1 MNECFLARRVARS
14 VRLLFFDASS
24 FCNMFLPAITQQ
36 LDDACS
42 RIASGR
48 AAAWDLTALV
58 ERFGLKEIE
67 FRLLWAL
74 LTGDTQLDQ
83 TQMAKFLGCSPAQVS
98 GIVERQRSRG
108 NILGQAAGGDRRRQ
122 VWRITPQG
130 RALLEKIITPLLTDC
145 QLFPLRVDT
154 PRRNSA

>member
-1 MNECFLARRVARS
+1 
-14 VRLLFFDASS
+14 
-24 FCNMFLPAITQQ
+24 MFLRAITQQ

-42 RIASGR
+42 CIASGR
-48 AAAWDLTALV
+48 EAAWNLTALV

-74 LTGDTQLDQ
+74 LTCDTQFDQ
-83 TQMAKFLGCSPAQVS
+83 TRMAEFLGSSPAQVS

-108 NILGQAAGGDRRRQ
+108 NISGQAAASDRRRQ

-130 RALLEKIITPLLTDC
+130 RALLKKIVAAKTASGRVIA
-145 QLFPLRVDT
+145 LRRD
-154 PRRNSA
+154 SA

>member
-1 MNECFLARRVARS
+1 
-14 VRLLFFDASS
+14 
-24 FCNMFLPAITQQ
+24 MFLPAITQQ

-83 TQMAKFLGCSPAQVS
+83 TQMAEFLGCSPAQVS
-98 GIVERQRSRG
+98 GVVERQRSRG
-108 NILGQAAGGDRRRQ
+108 NISGQAATGDRRRQ

-130 RALLEKIITPLLTDC
+130 RALLEEIVAAKTASG
-145 QLFPLRVDT
+145 RVIAL
-154 PRRNSA
+154 RRNSA

>member
-1 MNECFLARRVARS
+1 
-14 VRLLFFDASS
+14 
-24 FCNMFLPAITQQ
+24 MFSPAITQQ

-58 ERFGLKEIE
+58 EQFGLKEID

-83 TQMAKFLGCSPAQVS
+83 TRMAKFLGCSPAQVS
-98 GIVERQRSRG
+98 GIVECQRSRG
-108 NILGQAAGGDRRRQ
+108 NISGQVAGGDRRRQ

>member
-1 MNECFLARRVARS
+1 
-14 VRLLFFDASS
+14 
-24 FCNMFLPAITQQ
+24 MFLPAITQQ

-83 TQMAKFLGCSPAQVS
+83 TQMAGFLGCSPAQVS
-98 GIVERQRSRG
+98 DIVERQRLRR
-108 NILGQAAGGDRRRQ
+108 NIAGQVAVGDRRRQ
-122 VWRITPQG
+122 VWRITPRG

-145 QLFPLRVDT
+145 QLFPLRVYT
-154 PRRNSA
+154 LRRNSA

>member
-1 MNECFLARRVARS
+1 
-14 VRLLFFDASS
+14 
-24 FCNMFLPAITQQ
+24 MFLPAITQQ

-58 ERFGLKEIE
+58 ERFGLREIE

-74 LTGDTQLDQ
+74 QTGNTQLDQ

-98 GIVERQRSRG
+98 SIVERQRSRG
-108 NILGQAAGGDRRRQ
+108 NIAGQAAAGDRRRQ

-130 RALLEKIITPLLTDC
+130 RALLEKIVAAKTASG
-145 QLFPLRVDT
+145 RVIAL
-154 PRRNSA
+154 RRNSA

>member
-1 MNECFLARRVARS
+1 
-14 VRLLFFDASS
+14 
-24 FCNMFLPAITQQ
+24 MFLPAITQQ
-36 LDDACS
+36 LDDTCS

-48 AAAWDLTALV
+48 SAAWDLTALV

-83 TQMAKFLGCSPAQVS
+83 TRMAEFLGCSPARVS
-98 GIVERQRSRG
+98 GVVERQRSRG
-108 NILGQAAGGDRRRQ
+108 NIAGHAASGDRRRQ

-130 RALLEKIITPLLTDC
+130 RALLEKIVAAKTASDRVIA
-145 QLFPLRVDT
+145 LRKD
-154 PRRNSA
+154 SA

>member
-1 MNECFLARRVARS
+1 
-14 VRLLFFDASS
+14 
-24 FCNMFLPAITQQ
+24 MFLPAITQQ

-83 TQMAKFLGCSPAQVS
+83 TRMAKFLGCSPAQVS

-108 NILGQAAGGDRRRQ
+108 NISGQSAADRRRQ

-130 RALLEKIITPLLTDC
+130 RALLEKIVAAKTASGRVIA
-145 QLFPLRVDT
+145 LRRD
-154 PRRNSA
+154 SA

>member
-1 MNECFLARRVARS
+1 
-14 VRLLFFDASS
+14 
-24 FCNMFLPAITQQ
+24 MFLPAITQH

-48 AAAWDLTALV
+48 AAAWSLTALV
-58 ERFGLKEIE
+58 ERFDMKEIE

-83 TQMAKFLGCSPAQVS
+83 TRMARFLGCSPAQVS

-108 NILGQAAGGDRRRQ
+108 NISGQAATGDRRRQ

-130 RALLEKIITPLLTDC
+130 RALLEKIVAAKTASGRVIA
-145 QLFPLRVDT
+145 LRRD
-154 PRRNSA
+154 SA

>member
-1 MNECFLARRVARS
+1 
-14 VRLLFFDASS
+14 
-24 FCNMFLPAITQQ
+24 MFLPAITQQ

-83 TQMAKFLGCSPAQVS
+83 TRMAKFLGCSPAQVS
-98 GIVERQRSRG
+98 GVVERQRSRG
-108 NILGQAAGGDRRRQ
+108 NISGQAATGDRRRQ

-130 RALLEKIITPLLTDC
+130 RALLEKIVAAKTASG
-145 QLFPLRVDT
+145 RVIAL
-154 PRRNSA
+154 RRNSA

>member
-1 MNECFLARRVARS
+1 
-14 VRLLFFDASS
+14 
-24 FCNMFLPAITQQ
+24 MFLPAITQQ

-83 TQMAKFLGCSPAQVS
+83 TRMAKFLGCSPAQVS

-108 NILGQAAGGDRRRQ
+108 NISGQAADGDRRRQ

-130 RALLEKIITPLLTDC
+130 RALLEKIVAAKTASGRVIA
-145 QLFPLRVDT
+145 LRRD
-154 PRRNSA
+154 SA